1 MIRPVRVA
9 AAILAGLLATVA
21 VPVTA
26 AGADP
31 TSPVALPAPSGPY
44 PVGVSRLHLTDTSR
58 TDPWVPAA
66 GHREL
71 MVSVWYPAMLPTG
84 RPAAYLTEREAA
96 ALVASRQ
103 LPLDPADV
111 AGVRTS
117 ARRDSPPLPAPHR
130 LPLVVLSPGFSLP
143 VATLTSLAQDL
154 ASRGYVVAGIDH
166 TYESSGVELPGGRLA
181 TCVACETAKPA
192 QVPPVR
198 AADTSFVIDQLTRAG
213 AWWGGWMIDAR
224 RIGMAGHSIGGN
236 SAAETMRTDPR
247 VDAGVNMDGSFF
259 TELPPEGLNRP
270 FLMLGEPGLHTPG
283 DARDTSWDT
292 AWQGLSG
299 WRRWFT
305 VTGTV
310 HMSFSDYA
318 PLAKRFGLPL
328 AALDGD
334 RTDEIVRV
342 YVAAFFDTHLRG
354 TARPVLDGAD
364 PDYPEVTRFP

>member
-1 MIRPVRVA
+1 MA
-9 AAILAGLLATVA
+9 AGILAGLLATVA

-44 PVGVSRLHLTDTSR
+44 PVGMSRLH
-58 TDPWVPAA
+58 P
-66 GHREL
+66 
-71 MVSVWYPAMLPTG
+71 
-84 RPAAYLTEREAA
+84 
-96 ALVASRQ
+96 
-103 LPLDPADV
+103 
-111 AGVRTS
+111 
-117 ARRDSPPLPAPHR
+117 
-130 LPLVVLSPGFSLP
+130 
-143 VATLTSLAQDL
+143 
-154 ASRGYVVAGIDH
+154 
-166 TYESSGVELPGGRLA
+166 
-181 TCVACETAKPA
+181 
-192 QVPPVR
+192 
-198 AADTSFVIDQLTRAG
+198 
-213 AWWGGWMIDAR
+213 
-224 RIGMAGHSIGGN
+224 
-236 SAAETMRTDPR
+236 
-247 VDAGVNMDGSFF
+247 
-259 TELPPEGLNRP
+259 
-270 FLMLGEPGLHTPG
+270 
-283 DARDTSWDT
+283 SWDT

-354 TARPVLDGAD
+354 AARPVLDGAD